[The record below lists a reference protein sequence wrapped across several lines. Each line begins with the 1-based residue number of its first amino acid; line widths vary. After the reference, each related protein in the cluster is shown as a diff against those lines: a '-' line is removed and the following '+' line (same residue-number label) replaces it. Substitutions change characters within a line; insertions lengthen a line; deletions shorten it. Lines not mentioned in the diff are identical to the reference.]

1 MNNEI
6 GLGSFCKK
14 IMHLLT
20 LLEIG
25 EPPGLRGR
33 MFEIKRKMKR
43 YLVPFPPWSNL
54 KCLTE
59 AHQSFI
65 EQSLEEWL
73 KFGVVKRANSL
84 YNSPIFCVT
93 KNKTFTNSQQP
104 LLHFIQTVRVRVN
117 QWLYF
122 LLSATYFPL
131 LSTSAF
137 RPNYDIKVWEL
148 R

>member
-1 MNNEI
+1 
-6 GLGSFCKK
+6 
-14 IMHLLT
+14 
-20 LLEIG
+20 
-25 EPPGLRGR
+25 

-59 AHQSFI
+59 AYQSFI

-73 KFGVVKRANSL
+73 KLGVVKRANSL
-84 YNSPIFCVT
+84 YNSPIFVSQ
-93 KNKTFTNSQQP
+93 KTRLSQT
-104 LLHFIQTVRVRVN
+104 LNNHSHIFIQTVRVRVN
-117 QWLYF
+117 QQLYF

-137 RPNYDIKVWEL
+137 RPNYDIRALEL